1 LHYYLFI
8 YLSKKSPVKLIQ
20 IMFCIIIV
28 VITKV
33 VIFQTGFLN
42 GKNAR
47 LFMGELWTMLD
58 AAQSNPAGIPQE
70 LIDKKKDEIK
80 SRKVSHVIRYNV
92 YLLLTFNIQVKNTV
106 LRLNKLLIFSP
117 SSPLYKFILSKFD

>member
-1 LHYYLFI
+1 
-8 YLSKKSPVKLIQ
+8 
-20 IMFCIIIV
+20 
-28 VITKV
+28 
-33 VIFQTGFLN
+33 
-42 GKNAR
+42 
-47 LFMGELWTMLD
+47 MGELWTMLD

>member
-1 LHYYLFI
+1 
-8 YLSKKSPVKLIQ
+8 
-20 IMFCIIIV
+20 
-28 VITKV
+28 
-33 VIFQTGFLN
+33 
-42 GKNAR
+42 
-47 LFMGELWTMLD
+47 MGELWTMLD

-92 YLLLTFNIQVKNTV
+92 YLLLTFNIEVKNTV

>member
-1 LHYYLFI
+1 
-8 YLSKKSPVKLIQ
+8 
-20 IMFCIIIV
+20 MFCYSRLIIV
-28 VITKV
+28 AITKV

-80 SRKVSHVIRYNV
+80 SRKVS
-92 YLLLTFNIQVKNTV
+92 Q
-106 LRLNKLLIFSP
+106 LI
-117 SSPLYKFILSKFD
+117 IWR